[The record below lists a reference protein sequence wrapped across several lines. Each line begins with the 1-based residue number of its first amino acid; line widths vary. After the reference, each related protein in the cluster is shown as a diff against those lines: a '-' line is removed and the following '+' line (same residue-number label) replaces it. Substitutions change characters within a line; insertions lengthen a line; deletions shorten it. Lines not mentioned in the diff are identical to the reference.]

1 MSTTLNMNH
10 IKQSHQQTCFKTLI
24 MCFFHLTDGICNS
37 RQNPCFISSKFD
49 SIQVCNFFIALPE
62 GHIWFGCIEYL
73 CLCPILV
80 TTPTEEPVTTLEYRN
95 EQDMLNADE
104 VDLDDTYDGDE
115 PPGNGNGMG
124 DGNKASD
131 NFDVDDGDGG
141 GGGQGQGGIHK

>member
-1 MSTTLNMNH
+1 M
-10 IKQSHQQTCFKTLI
+10 
-24 MCFFHLTDGICNS
+24 
-37 RQNPCFISSKFD
+37 
-49 SIQVCNFFIALPE
+49 
-62 GHIWFGCIEYL
+62 
-73 CLCPILV
+73 